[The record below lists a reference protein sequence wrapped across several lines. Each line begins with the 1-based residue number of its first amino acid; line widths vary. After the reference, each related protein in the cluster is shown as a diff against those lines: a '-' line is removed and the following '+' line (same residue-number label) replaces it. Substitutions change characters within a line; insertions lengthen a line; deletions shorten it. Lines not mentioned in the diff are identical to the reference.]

1 MPPVVSTTMTNG
13 PESPERPADV
23 PDSSVSYVCGGISD
37 HSAATRTSKSMN
49 HALMYVGGFERNFK
63 NLTTSSNSFEG
74 TDGQSHPYPA
84 WPSEADGI
92 RVSYMEKAGKKF
104 CAVRVADGQN
114 DVVLANDMV
123 LVPGEHFGFGTR
135 LSGEPS
141 VVNDTTAIMKLL
153 EDVIK
158 KNHDT
163 SDELMLIRTRFK
175 AATAPKKPE

>member
-1 MPPVVSTTMTNG
+1 
-13 PESPERPADV
+13 
-23 PDSSVSYVCGGISD
+23 
-37 HSAATRTSKSMN
+37 MN

-63 NLTTSSNSFEG
+63 NLSTASKSFEG
-74 TDGQSHPYPA
+74 TDGQSHPYPT
-84 WPSEADGI
+84 WPTEADGI

-104 CAVRVADGQN
+104 CAVRVADGQS
-114 DVVLANDMV
+114 DVVLANEMV

-141 VVNDTTAIMKLL
+141 VVSDNSTIMKLL

-163 SDELMLIRTRFK
+163 SDELMLIRTRLK
-175 AATAPKKPE
+175 AAAAPKKPE